1 MRMPFRSTL
10 LLASFVFANSAFGN
24 ADPITVIVTTVGTGT
39 FNSQPFTN
47 RLITFTASLTTETLD
62 SCESLGGCRQDES
75 SELLLFSGEPFDQPI
90 AFTVSV
96 AGFGTFDTAF
106 DYFLDVSQGQFG
118 IGESEDRLGLY
129 VTHGPPGNYDLRHSI
144 GPFSGPS
151 LTPAEIA
158 DCEFAPCPPNA
169 VTNGGTLIL
178 TSAADT
184 ATGEIEVGSPS
195 PIPEPGTLILF
206 GTGLLGAVGAIR
218 RKVFNSSTQKQ

>member
-47 RLITFTASLTTETLD
+47 RLVTFTSSFTTESLD
-62 SCESLGGCRQDES
+62 SCEGALYDCIQADSNGA
-75 SELLLFSGEPFDQPI
+75 LLLSTSNPFDQPI
-90 AFTVSV
+90 AFTVNV

-151 LTPAEIA
+151 LTPDEIG

-184 ATGEIEVGSPS
+184 ATGEIQVGSPS
-195 PIPEPGTLILF
+195 PIPEPGTLILL
-206 GTGLLGAVGAIR
+206 GTGLLGVAGAIR
-218 RKVFNSSTQKQ
+218 PKLFNS

>member
-1 MRMPFRSTL
+1 MRMPFCSTL
-10 LLASFVFANSAFGN
+10 LLASFVFATSAFGN

-47 RLITFTASLTTETLD
+47 RLITFTASLTTETVD
-62 SCESLGGCRQDES
+62 SCESLFPNGGCRQDES

-118 IGESEDRLGLY
+118 IGESEDRLSLY

-151 LTPAEIA
+151 LTPDEIA

-195 PIPEPGTLILF
+195 PIPEPGTLILL
-206 GTGLLGAVGAIR
+206 GTGLLGTVGAIR
-218 RKVFNSSTQKQ
+218 RKLFNA

>member
-1 MRMPFRSTL
+1 MRKYVFLLGSTL
-10 LLASFVFANSAFGN
+10 LLASFIFAFSTPCN

-47 RLITFTASLTTETLD
+47 RLVTFTSSFTTETLD
-62 SCESLGGCRQDES
+62 SCESVIDCIQGNNGA
-75 SELLLFSGEPFDQPI
+75 LLLHSFDPSDQPI

-96 AGFGTFDTAF
+96 AGFGTFGTDF
-106 DYFLDVSQGQFG
+106 DFDLLVSPGAIAIGDVENELALNVF
-118 IGESEDRLGLY
+118 D
-129 VTHGPPGNYDLRHSI
+129 GPPGNYDLRHSI

-151 LTPAEIA
+151 LTPDEIG

-184 ATGEIEVGSPS
+184 ATGEIQVGSPS
-195 PIPEPGTLILF
+195 PIPEPGTLTLL
-206 GTGLLGAVGAIR
+206 GTGLLGTVGAIR
-218 RKVFNSSTQKQ
+218 RKLFNS